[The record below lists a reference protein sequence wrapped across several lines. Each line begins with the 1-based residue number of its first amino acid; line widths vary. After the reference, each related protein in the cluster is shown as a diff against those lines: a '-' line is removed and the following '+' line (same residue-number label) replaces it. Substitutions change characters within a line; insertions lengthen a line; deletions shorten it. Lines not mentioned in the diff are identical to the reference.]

1 MELNVFEM
9 TQQVSA
15 SPGLVGTQQTM
26 SSLLSSLALGRSE
39 QMRVWRLKSSDA
51 FLHVSPCH
59 SPFHGG
65 LL

>member
-26 SSLLSSLALGRSE
+26 SSPPLQPGFGAL
-39 QMRVWRLKSSDA
+39 
-51 FLHVSPCH
+51 
-59 SPFHGG
+59 
-65 LL
+65 